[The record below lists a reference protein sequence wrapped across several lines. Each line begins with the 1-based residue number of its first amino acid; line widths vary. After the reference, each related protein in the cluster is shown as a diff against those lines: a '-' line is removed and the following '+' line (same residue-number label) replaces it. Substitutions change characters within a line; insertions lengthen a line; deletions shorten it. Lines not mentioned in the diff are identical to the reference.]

1 MADTPLSTGPR
12 PPPGSDDLAGLANQA
27 LLDHLNRGDARH
39 ALQTLRESLERRLGT
54 PCLLLALAD
63 DGSQRWSDGAPGHGG
78 GRWPALPLE
87 RLGRLLGRLHVE
99 SGPAPQDPAW
109 RPVAAALAALLLI
122 DAEGPSRPMRS
133 EHPGLLRAAL
143 AGAGTFVW
151 EWDLDSDGLGDVD
164 EGLQQLGYRDG
175 EVGRTQGD
183 WNSLIHPD
191 DRDANHR
198 AYLRHAAGEV
208 AIYEHAYRVR
218 ASDGRW
224 RWFQERGRVVE
235 RHADGTPRR
244 MLGTQTDITEQKA
257 AELAA
262 SRATARLEKIARH
275 APGLLYQFEL
285 APGGAMRFSYVSERM
300 KLLFGVA
307 AEEALRDPSTM
318 FVAIVPEDRG
328 AVWTSLLASAR
339 DMSEWRQ
346 EFRVS
351 RPDGPPRWLLGSST
365 PQREAD
371 GTVVWHGTVQDV
383 TEKHELDA
391 ARQAAAVAEA
401 ANRAKTVFLSRMS
414 HELRTPLNAV
424 LGFAQLMEID
434 LAEPPGPT
442 QKRRLALIRQSGEHL
457 LQMIGDLLD
466 LTRIEA
472 GGMALQIEAT
482 ALAPLAEECVAMLQG
497 QAAAASVSVVL
508 HPPATALAVRADA
521 TRLRQVLLNLL
532 GNAIKYNRPGGRA
545 ELSWSASEGDRV
557 RVQVTDSGIGVEPEE
572 LPRLFEPFY
581 RSVKRRDAVD
591 GAGIGLSVTQALV
604 ALMAGQIEVD
614 SQPGQGSVFTVT
626 LPAA

>member
-1 MADTPLSTGPR
+1 VASADGAASIAVSA
-12 PPPGSDDLAGLANQA
+12 SDDIAPAVSATYTLTASNVAPTLSLVSA
-27 LLDHLNRGDARH
+27 LSGGKED
-39 ALQTLRESLERRLGT
+39 
-54 PCLLLALAD
+54 LALAISFAD
-63 DGSQRWSDGAPGHGG
+63 LLASADEADSNGSVVGFEVTAIDSTKGSLTIGG
-78 GRWPALPLE
+78 
-87 RLGRLLGRLHVE
+87 
-99 SGPAPQDPAW
+99 SAW
-109 RPVAAALAALLLI
+109 TSSNKLI
-122 DAEGPSRPMRS
+122 N
-133 EHPGLLRAAL
+133 
-143 AGAGTFVW
+143 T
-151 EWDLDSDGLGDVD
+151 
-164 EGLQQLGYRDG
+164 
-175 EVGRTQGD
+175 
-183 WNSLIHPD
+183 
-191 DRDANHR
+191 
-198 AYLRHAAGEV
+198 
-208 AIYEHAYRVR
+208 
-218 ASDGRW
+218 
-224 RWFQERGRVVE
+224 
-235 RHADGTPRR
+235 
-244 MLGTQTDITEQKA
+244 
-257 AELAA
+257 
-262 SRATARLEKIARH
+262 
-275 APGLLYQFEL
+275 
-285 APGGAMRFSYVSERM
+285 
-300 KLLFGVA
+300 
-307 AEEALRDPSTM
+307 
-318 FVAIVPEDRG
+318 DRG